1 MTVNKDLW
9 ELAEKLIA
17 TLGPDLEKHG
27 KQVIS
32 EMLDKDPATYR
43 RLVAIFFGAG
53 EHKDKLTDSMI
64 FNEMF
69 KCYQEYTNRCTQNV
83 VWKYPPVESPEV
95 DVALERV
102 FESQEALRE
111 AALQVQSQ
119 RGFSIWDKCFD
130 RESYMDIIEA
140 PRRALQEAN
149 EYLAAVSVWA
159 REKAGCD
166 DRL

>member
-1 MTVNKDLW
+1 MTDKTLQ
-9 ELAEKLIA
+9 ELAEKLI
-17 TLGPDLEKHG
+17 TTYGPSLEKHG

-32 EMLDKDPATYR
+32 EMREKDPSIYR
-43 RLVAIFFGAG
+43 RLVAIFFGDG
-53 EHKDKLTDSMI
+53 GNKDEFTDRMI
-64 FNEMF
+64 FDEML
-69 KCYQEYTNRCTQNV
+69 KCYQEYKDRCTQNV

-119 RGFSIWDKCFD
+119 RGFSALDKRFD

-149 EYLAAVSVWA
+149 EYLSAVSAWA
-159 REKAGCD
+159 CEKTGCYD
-166 DRL
+166 

>member
-1 MTVNKDLW
+1 MLRSSST
-9 ELAEKLIA
+9 
-17 TLGPDLEKHG
+17 TLGPSLEKHG

-32 EMLDKDPATYR
+32 EIRDKDPTAYR
-43 RLVAIFFGAG
+43 RLVAIFFGDG
-53 EHKDKLTDSMI
+53 GHKDEFTDRMI
-64 FNEMF
+64 FDEML
-69 KCYQEYTNRCTQNV
+69 KCYQEYKDRCTQNV

-119 RGFSIWDKCFD
+119 RGFSMWDESFD
-130 RESYMDIIEA
+130 REAYMNLLEE

-149 EYLAAVSVWA
+149 EYLSAVSAWA
-159 REKAGCD
+159 CEKAGCD